1 MIMLQNRVD
10 PQGNIIKSSARG
22 VWMGNRGQLH
32 GSGKTILRSFKHQA
46 WIICLLEFKGR
57 HRQIMSPNLW
67 TELFFLDEATAFA
80 AGHRPCFECRRADAN
95 SFKVAWLKGNP
106 EFEFPDKVAIG
117 KIDQI
122 MHQERI
128 TKKGG
133 KVTFEAAVKNLPNGT
148 FIQIENE
155 PYLLAE
161 QLIYHWTPFGYE
173 KGIPLPLLATITVLT
188 PKSVVNA
195 FHMGYQPQMAIPE

>member
-32 GSGKTILRSFKHQA
+32 GSGKTILRPFKHQA

-67 TELFFLDEATAFA
+67 TELFFLDEVTAFA

-95 SFKVAWLKGNP
+95 SFKAAWLKGNP
-106 EFEFPDKVAIG
+106 EFEFSDKVAIG

-128 TKKGG
+128 TKNGG

-173 KGIPLPLLATITVLT
+173 KGIPLPSLATVMVLT

-195 FHMGYQPQMAIPE
+195 FHMGYQPQMGIPE